1 MSVFNIYSTIQ
12 LWISYTPIYATSI
25 TVIDLKTLILVYTLS
40 YTTFIIVQTVNVD
53 AKGSLSD
60 ANSCTVDSLH

>member
-1 MSVFNIYSTIQ
+1 MSVLNIYSTIQ

-53 AKGSLSD
+53 AKGSLPD
-60 ANSCTVDSLH
+60 ANICTVDSLH